1 MRGWS
6 SAQARL
12 QWSACRRFCASMMY
26 LKTSA
31 QAPRLDAGPCSWRR
45 ATPGIATLVFER
57 PRMRAQPQH
66 RGPCKAGLCPGSVAI
81 LVPRAAAGRK
91 RGAFLPGCGQHLGSQ
106 SLSSHGQ
113 RSGAVV
119 FLAVAESK
127 ELALCYPG
135 WQSATSF
142 LCRRVNQSN
151 SWLRSVGRCSGGV
164 CRGRRF
170 SHLRGGKPTHLHRR
184 RTNTHGGVCAAL
196 RTC

>member
-1 MRGWS
+1 
-6 SAQARL
+6 
-12 QWSACRRFCASMMY
+12 MY

-45 ATPGIATLVFER
+45 ATPGIATLVFAR

-142 LCRRVNQSN
+142 LCRRVNRQLLAPQRRALLWWGVQGSQILA
-151 SWLRSVGRCSGGV
+151 SARREADAPAPPPHKHARRCLCGAPHVLETPGDRRLGV
-164 CRGRRF
+164 T
-170 SHLRGGKPTHLHRR
+170 LLEED
-184 RTNTHGGVCAAL
+184 
-196 RTC
+196 